1 MPDPSNSLLPL
12 FSALGRFPTGA
23 VSEYLRD
30 WRTRA
35 REREAR
41 ESARRLQLFER
52 RSDFQRETLLTL
64 QHSISALTRAVGRMH
79 HLDEMEFR
87 KTGKWGG
94 NLFPEDLDSA
104 CHEAS
109 VKTLMRLVRV
119 RDDAVREMASKF
131 RTAALQIAFCKSQGA
146 AEQTMREMIS
156 VLDPLNER
164 IGSIVRKLDDD
175 EESSELKR

>member
-1 MPDPSNSLLPL
+1 MADPANSLLPL
-12 FSALGRFPTGA
+12 FSALGGFLTGA

-30 WRTRA
+30 SRTRA

-64 QHSISALTRAVGRMH
+64 QRAISALTRATGKMY

-119 RDDAVREMASKF
+119 RDDAVREMANTF
-131 RTAALQIAFCKSQGA
+131 RTSALEVSLCKSQGA
-146 AEQTMREMIS
+146 AEQKMRDAIS
-156 VLDPLNER
+156 ALDPLNER
-164 IGSIVRKLDDD
+164 IELILRKLDDD